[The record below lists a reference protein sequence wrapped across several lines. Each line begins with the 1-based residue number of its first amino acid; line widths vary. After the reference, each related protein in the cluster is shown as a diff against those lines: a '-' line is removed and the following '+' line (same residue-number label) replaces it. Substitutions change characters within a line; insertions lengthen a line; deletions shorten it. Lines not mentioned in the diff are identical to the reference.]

1 MILYVLYEISGCIY
15 TLIVSHGAGAEFGK
29 RVLREEGEGALS
41 PRLQQML
48 GVVLMNGGGNIY
60 DPEWLAANPRPDLM

>member
-1 MILYVLYEISGCIY
+1 M
-15 TLIVSHGAGAEFGK
+15 SHGAGAEFGK